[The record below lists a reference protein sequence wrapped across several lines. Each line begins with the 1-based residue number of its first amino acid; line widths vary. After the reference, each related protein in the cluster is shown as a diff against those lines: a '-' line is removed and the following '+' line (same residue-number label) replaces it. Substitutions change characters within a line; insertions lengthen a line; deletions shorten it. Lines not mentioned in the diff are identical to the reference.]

1 MIDITPLL
9 DAERKRMEDLF
20 LERID
25 KKIDILLGEGTIS
38 PEIIIK
44 KRSGKTIQINES
56 DLRLL
61 FKTDF

>member
-9 DAERKRMEDLF
+9 DAERKRMEDSF

-25 KKIDILLGEGTIS
+25 KKIDILLGEGEKN
-38 PEIIIK
+38 PEIVIK
-44 KRSGKTIQINES
+44 KRSGKVIQITES
-56 DLRLL
+56 ELRLL

>member
-25 KKIDILLGEGTIS
+25 KKIDILVGEGTIS

>member
-9 DAERKRMEDLF
+9 VAERKRMEDSF

-56 DLRLL
+56 ELRLL

>member
-25 KKIDILLGEGTIS
+25 KKIDILVGEGTIS

-56 DLRLL
+56 ELRLL